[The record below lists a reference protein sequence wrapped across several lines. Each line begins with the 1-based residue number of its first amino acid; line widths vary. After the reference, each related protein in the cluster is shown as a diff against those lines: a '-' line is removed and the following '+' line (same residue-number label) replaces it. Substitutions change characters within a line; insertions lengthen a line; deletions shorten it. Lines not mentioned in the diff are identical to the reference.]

1 MNRMFNRSKL
11 LILTTLC
18 SISSLTGCQKG
29 QQSFDYDLWS
39 TYSTVKVIKQNYK
52 DYSSINLG
60 ESLKIQMMRDEY
72 ESTQL
77 IITSKG
83 RQSFDIS
90 KHDLVD
96 PNTGKVLSN
105 DKIEIYVQKYIELE
119 MIKHT
124 SDARY
129 FDSGDLV
136 PDMLLPFD
144 IAKRYGENYV
154 DKNSNQGITIEVDS
168 NGVEAGTYKGN
179 VTVSVGGSVKEVPI
193 EVTVWDIAFEGK
205 SSIQSCWLIY
215 SMYMFTGE
223 YDASEHML
231 DTYAD
236 FLSKYKANPYIIQEE
251 AMNSPEAFMQDVERL
266 WKIKNYNSII
276 IPYDFPL
283 NYNPDSYQGDK
294 AASYIVKLAEK
305 STEENFYLDYALF
318 YPSTYDEADANG
330 PKKAASPEF
339 FKRGGNYEKTL
350 EKAINILQNKGYFS
364 GKSSEWNERVKVAI
378 RNIPDVFTNC
388 NYIEKWVEEWPATF
402 CPKINVLNSQKYQEV
417 YKDYADENANG
428 DFWTYTCCD
437 PNYPYPSNHLDDD
450 NLSMRVMGWME
461 KAYDING
468 YLFYM
473 ANMYTTEKHSDEYTT
488 PYIIADRNDA
498 ANGDG
503 FIMYPGRLYGS
514 STPFPSTRLITY
526 RDGLEDYD
534 MLEVF
539 QRKVKAYA
547 DKYGLIDL
555 DYKEYVNDI
564 YSSLFHNAIP
574 TEEHEALYKAREELA
589 KRILEFDN
597 EDELLTHVKN
607 DEGTINLHIYS
618 NNSSLNI
625 DGVDKTCEDLGN
637 NRYHLTTPLGPIQKE
652 IKIRTSS
659 SHTYT
664 YNNHGY
670 INLTNFGSS
679 TPNVTMS
686 EESSYEK
693 IGNKID
699 ANIICVQKETAA
711 KTIRFVPS
719 ITFSNVDLNGVKKLM
734 FNYSNPSDVENLAFD
749 VDLILSSQ
757 TITVGGHFCL
767 KGGEKTME
775 IDLSHTK
782 VDLSKVKD
790 IRLTFVNY
798 YFDENEE
805 LHLYNPREIM
815 MEDIFAMY

>member
-11 LILTTLC
+11 LLLTTLC
-18 SISSLTGCQKG
+18 SLSSLTGCQKG
-29 QQSFDYDLWS
+29 QKSFAFDLWS
-39 TYSTVKVIKQNYK
+39 TYSTAKITKQTGK

-77 IITSKG
+77 IVTSKG
-83 RQSFDIS
+83 KQSFDIA

-96 PNTGKVLSN
+96 PDTGKVLSS
-105 DKIEIYVQKYIELE
+105 DKIEIYIQKYIELE
-119 MIKHT
+119 MIMHT
-124 SDARY
+124 TDARY

-144 IAKRYGENYV
+144 IAKQYGENFV

-168 NGVEAGTYKGN
+168 NGVEAGAYKGN
-179 VTVSVGGSVKEVPI
+179 ISVSIGGKVKEVPL

-205 SSIQSCWLIY
+205 STIQSCWLIY

-223 YDASEHML
+223 YDASENML

-251 AMNSPEAFMQDVERL
+251 GMNSPEAFMQDVERL
-266 WKIKNYNSII
+266 WNIKNYNSII

-283 NYNPDSYQGDK
+283 SYDPNSYQGDK

-339 FKRGGNYEKTL
+339 FRRGGSYDQTL
-350 EKAINILQNKGYFS
+350 EKAINILQNKGYFT
-364 GKSSEWNERVKVAI
+364 GKSAEWNERVKTAI

-388 NYIEKWVEEWPATF
+388 NYIEKWVEEWPAAY

-417 YKDYADENANG
+417 YKDYARINSNNDL
-428 DFWTYTCCD
+428 WTYTCCD

-461 KAYDING
+461 KAYDITG

-473 ANMYTTEKHSDEYTT
+473 ANMYTIEDSSDKYTT
-488 PYIIADRNDA
+488 PYTNANRNGS

-503 FIMYPGRLYGS
+503 YIMYPGRPYGS

-539 QRKVKAYA
+539 QRKVQAYA
-547 DKYGLIDL
+547 TKYALSDL

-564 YSSLFHNAIP
+564 YSSLFHNAVP
-574 TEEHEALYKAREELA
+574 TEEHEVLYKAREELA
-589 KRILEFDN
+589 KRILEFEN
-597 EDELLTHVKN
+597 EDELLTYVKN

-625 DGVDKTCEDLGN
+625 DGENKACDDLGN
-637 NRYHLTTPLGPIQKE
+637 NRYHLITPLGSIQKDIV
-652 IKIRTSS
+652 IKTNSG
-659 SHTYT
+659 HTYT
-664 YNNHGY
+664 YNNPGY
-670 INLTNFGSS
+670 VNITDFGSVAPNITLSEDS
-679 TPNVTMS
+679 T
-686 EESSYEK
+686 YEK
-693 IGNKID
+693 NGGTIR
-699 ANIICVQKETAA
+699 ANIVSVQKESAS

-719 ITFSNVDLNGVKKLM
+719 ITFSNVNISNAKKLM
-734 FNYSNPSDVENLAFD
+734 FKYSNPSDVENLAFD
-749 VDLILSSQ
+749 VDLIMSSQ
-757 TITVGGHFCL
+757 TVTIGGHFCL
-767 KGGEKTME
+767 KGGSKTVE
-775 IDLSHTK
+775 IDLTHTK
-782 VDLSKVKD
+782 IDLSKVKN
-790 IRLTFVNY
+790 IRLSFVNY

-805 LHLYNPREIM
+805 LQLYNPRELI